1 MFAVICVVGE
11 RWGGGGGGG
20 GQACVHKIYQI
31 SKLVNGNLQIE
42 RA

>member
-20 GQACVHKIYQI
+20 D
-31 SKLVNGNLQIE
+31 KLVCTKYIKFQSWSME
-42 RA
+42 TWK